1 MNNTTLLTRSA
12 WLAGAALAMTA
23 GAVHAD
29 SGFYIGASAGGSTL
43 EADLGVTDIPDLPDS
58 IDEDDTA
65 FKGYIGYN
73 FDLPL
78 INLGVEAG
86 YVDFGQPEFDVLGS
100 EVTLETNAWNVWGIV
115 GVDAG
120 LIDLFAKVGYAAW
133 EAEASIQN
141 VSDSTDGNDLA
152 YGVGASFGLG
162 PVSVRG
168 EYELYEFDETDV
180 TMLSVGVTYQF

>member
-1 MNNTTLLTRSA
+1 MNNTTFLMRSA
-12 WLAGAALAMTA
+12 WLAGAAWAMTA
-23 GAVHAD
+23 GAAQAD
-29 SGFYIGASAGGSTL
+29 SGFYIGASAGGSNI
-43 EADLGVTDIPDLPDS
+43 EADLGVTDIPDLPNS

-65 FKGYIGYN
+65 FKAYIGYN

-78 INLGVEAG
+78 INLGVEGG
-86 YVDFGQPEFDVLGS
+86 YVNFGEPEIDVLGS
-100 EVTLETNAWNVWGIV
+100 EVTLETTALNLWGIV

-120 LIDLFAKVGYAAW
+120 PIDLFAKLGYASW
-133 EAEASIQN
+133 DAEASIQN
-141 VSDSTDGNDLA
+141 VSESTDGNDLA

-162 PVSVRG
+162 PLSVRG